1 MSTKE
6 RATVTLTS
14 ETLRAARQLIPN
26 LNLSA
31 LFDQAL
37 EATVR
42 EAEHLKIAASYA
54 EFPSDFDDEI
64 DWAAQYGMGIAEQ
77 QVLLNARRPWRGED

>member
-1 MSTKE
+1 MQTKE

-14 ETLRAARQLIPN
+14 ATLRAARELIPH

-37 EATVR
+37 AASVR
-42 EAEHLKIAASYA
+42 EAEQAKMAASYA
-54 EFPSDFDDEI
+54 EFPSDFDDDI
-64 DWAAQYGMGIAEQ
+64 DWAARYGMSADEQ
-77 QVLLNARRPWRGED
+77 TRLLGARRPWRGEK